1 MAPKGSVQ
9 EIGNDMAIN
18 RVTIQGN
25 LTRDG
30 ELKKLADGTS
40 VLNFGVAI
48 NEQRKDKKTGE
59 WVDAPVFV
67 ECSIF
72 GSRAD
77 GLAPFL
83 TKGRRVTCDGRL
95 RYHSWMKDEEKRSTI
110 TVVVTDFGFAD
121 SKGGKERG
129 GAPAKASTQP
139 VPAPEPELYDEDIPF

>member
-1 MAPKGSVQ
+1 
-9 EIGNDMAIN
+9 MAIN

-59 WVDAPVFV
+59 WVDVPVFV
-67 ECSIF
+67 DCAIF

-77 GLAPFL
+77 GLAPYL
-83 TKGRRVTCDGRL
+83 TKGRRVTVDGRL
-95 RYHSWMKDEEKRSTI
+95 RYHSWMKDEEKRSALS
-110 TVVVTDFGFAD
+110 VVVTDFGFAD
-121 SKGGKERG
+121 SKGGKESG
-129 GAPAKASTQP
+129 GAPAKASTQD
-139 VPAPEPELYDEDIPF
+139 APEPELYDEDIPF